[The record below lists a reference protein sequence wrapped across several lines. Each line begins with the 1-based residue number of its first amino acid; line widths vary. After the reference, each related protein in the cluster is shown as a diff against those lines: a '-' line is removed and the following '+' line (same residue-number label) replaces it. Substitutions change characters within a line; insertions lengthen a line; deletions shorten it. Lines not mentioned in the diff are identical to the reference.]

1 MISVTIW
8 RKTLVRH
15 GACVDGL
22 ALFDSIASMQPESDP
37 RRLRR
42 IRIPRWGALHWI
54 MLVQAGYGEWLA
66 QWEIV
71 PRANLRGADLGGA
84 NLTGAD
90 LRGADLYGVHLRGAD
105 LIDANLRDANL
116 IRADFRGANL
126 RGADLG
132 GTDLT
137 GADLRDANLI
147 RANLRGAD
155 LYGTN
160 LIGANLCGAYRGL
173 GQPPIPGWRTDADGY
188 LEREGVTRG

>member
-15 GACVDGL
+15 GACASGL

-66 QWEIV
+66 ARGIV
-71 PRANLRGADLGGA
+71 PRADLYGANLSRANLTGA

-90 LRGADLYGVHLRGAD
+90 LY
-105 LIDANLRDANL
+105 
-116 IRADFRGANL
+116 GANL
-126 RGADLG
+126 RGAY
-132 GTDLT
+132 LT
-137 GADLRDANLI
+137 GADLSRADLTGANLYG
-147 RANLRGAD
+147 ANLRGA
-155 LYGTN
+155 
-160 LIGANLCGAYRGL
+160 YRGH
-173 GQPPIPGWRTDADGY
+173 GQPPIPGWRTDAAGY
-188 LEREGVTRG
+188 LEREEVTRGQ